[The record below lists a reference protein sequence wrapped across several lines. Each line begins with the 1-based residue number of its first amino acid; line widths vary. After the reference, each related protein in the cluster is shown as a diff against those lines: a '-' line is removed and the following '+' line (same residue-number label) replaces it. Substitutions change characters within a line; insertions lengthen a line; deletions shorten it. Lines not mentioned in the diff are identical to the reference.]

1 VNAKE
6 VKALENSSCGK
17 PDIYIEGISNLDVAA
32 YNDISVNESYNN
44 TKDYVSFLSD
54 SVPAPLYYDNPIM
67 RGYHPDPSIC
77 RVGDDYYMVNS
88 SFEWFPFSVLIEK
101 TDKAIA

>member
-1 VNAKE
+1 MYAIRSYYVILFCVTSYVNAKE

-67 RGYHPDPSIC
+67 RGYHPD
-77 RVGDDYYMVNS
+77 RNNFV
-88 SFEWFPFSVLIEK
+88 
-101 TDKAIA
+101 